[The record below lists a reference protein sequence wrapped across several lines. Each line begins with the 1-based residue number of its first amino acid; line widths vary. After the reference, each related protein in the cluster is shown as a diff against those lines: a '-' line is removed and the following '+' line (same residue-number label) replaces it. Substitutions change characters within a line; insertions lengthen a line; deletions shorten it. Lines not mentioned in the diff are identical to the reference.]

1 MTEDAK
7 KFLAEVTALKTAA
20 EKAATAV
27 SDGKALERWRIE
39 FLGRKSPLGRLSKSL
54 TSLAEGD
61 RPAAGKG
68 LNELRADLKAKYE
81 SLQKRH
87 GPKKAGA
94 DEARPD
100 YTLPGVQPPI
110 GTLHPLTK
118 TYYEITAFFAS
129 LGFNV
134 AHGPEVEDEFHN
146 FGALNFPPDHPSRD
160 AQDTLYVND
169 EWLLRTH
176 TSPVQIRVMLEQRPP
191 LRVIVPG
198 RCFRADAVD
207 ASHYPVFHQVE
218 GLLVDENVSLGDLKG
233 TLAAF
238 AEYIFGPD
246 TKMRFRPHFFPFTEP
261 SAEVDIS
268 CVVCGGEGCRTCG
281 GKGWLEIAGAG
292 MVHPNVFRNVGYD
305 PEQWAGYAFGMGVE
319 RIAMLKYG
327 IDDIRLFYENDFAF
341 LKQF

>member
-1 MTEDAK
+1 MTEEAK
-7 KFLAEVTALKTAA
+7 KFLAEVKALKVAA
-20 EKAATAV
+20 EKAAASAADEKT
-27 SDGKALERWRIE
+27 LERWRIE
-39 FLGRKSPLGRLSKSL
+39 FLGRKSPLSRLSKNL
-54 TSLAEGD
+54 TALAGD
-61 RPAAGKG
+61 ARPAAGKA
-68 LNELRADLKAKYE
+68 LNELRADLEAQYE
-81 SLQKRH
+81 SLQKRLAE
-87 GPKKAGA
+87 GTRGA
-94 DEARPD
+94 DAGRLD
-100 YTLPGVQPPI
+100 YTLPGIKPSV
-110 GTLHPLTK
+110 GTVHPLTK
-118 TYYEITAFFAS
+118 TYYEIVAFFAA
-129 LGFNV
+129 LGFTV

-146 FGALNFPPDHPSRD
+146 FAALNFPPDHPSRD

-169 EWLLRTH
+169 DWLLRTH
-176 TSPVQIRVMLEQRPP
+176 TSPVQIRVMSSQGPP

-238 AEYIFGPD
+238 AAYIFGPG

-261 SAEVDIS
+261 SAEVDVS
-268 CVVCGGEGCRTCG
+268 CAVCDGKGCGTCG

-305 PEQWAGYAFGMGVE
+305 PELWAGYAFGMGVE

-327 IDDIRLFYENDFAF
+327 INDIRLFYENDFAF
-341 LKQF
+341 LRQF

>member
-1 MTEDAK
+1 MKEDAK
-7 KFLAEVTALKTAA
+7 KFLAEVAAYRSAA
-20 EKAATAV
+20 EKAAGAA
-27 SDGKALERWRIE
+27 SDKKELERWRIE
-39 FLGRKSPLGRLSKSL
+39 FLGRKSQLSRLSKNL
-54 TSLAEGD
+54 AALAED
-61 RPAAGKG
+61 DKPAAGKA
-68 LNELRADLKAKYE
+68 LNELRGELEARYE
-81 SLQKRH
+81 ALRKQVAAE
-87 GPKKAGA
+87 KAGA
-94 DEARPD
+94 GEPPQD
-100 YTLPGVQPPI
+100 YTLPGVKPAI
-110 GTLHPLTK
+110 GSLHPVTK
-118 TYYEITAFFAS
+118 TYYEIVTFFAA
-129 LGFNV
+129 LGFSI
-134 AHGPEVEDEFHN
+134 AHGPEVEDEYHN

-176 TSPVQIRVMLEQRPP
+176 TSPVQIRVMLEQTPP

-198 RCFRADAVD
+198 RCFRADTVD

-238 AEYIFGPD
+238 AEYVFGAG

-261 SAEVDIS
+261 SAEVDVS
-268 CVVCGGEGCRTCG
+268 CAVCGGEGCGTCG
-281 GKGWLEIAGAG
+281 GSGWLEIAGAG

>member
-7 KFLAEVTALKTAA
+7 KILAEAAALKNAA
-20 EKAATAV
+20 EKAAASASDRKAV
-27 SDGKALERWRIE
+27 ESWRIE
-39 FLGRKSPLGRLSKSL
+39 FLGRKSPLSRLSKSL
-54 TSLAEGD
+54 SSLAEGD
-61 RPAAGKG
+61 RPAAGQA
-68 LNELRADLKAKYE
+68 LNELRAGLQAEYE
-81 SLQKRH
+81 SLQKRL
-87 GPKKAGA
+87 GPREAGA
-94 DEARPD
+94 GKARID
-100 YTLPGVQPPI
+100 YTLPGVTPPI

-129 LGFNV
+129 LGFSI

-146 FGALNFPPDHPSRD
+146 FGALNFPLDHPSRD

-169 EWLLRTH
+169 DWLLRTH
-176 TSPVQIRVMLEQRPP
+176 TSPVQIRVMLEQQPP

-238 AEYIFGPD
+238 AAYIFGPD
-246 TKMRFRPHFFPFTEP
+246 TRIRFRPHFFPFTEP
-261 SAEVDIS
+261 SAEMDVS
-268 CVVCGGEGCRTCG
+268 CAVCGGEGCGTCG
-281 GKGWLEIAGAG
+281 GSGWLEIAGAG

-305 PEQWAGYAFGMGVE
+305 PERWAGYAFGMGVE

-341 LKQF
+341 LTQF

>member
-7 KFLAEVTALKTAA
+7 KFLAEVTALKTGA

-54 TSLAEGD
+54 TSLSEDD
-61 RPAAGKG
+61 RPAAGKA
-68 LNELRADLKAKYE
+68 LNELRADLKAEYE
-81 SLQKRH
+81 SLQNRL

-94 DEARPD
+94 DEARLD

-176 TSPVQIRVMLEQRPP
+176 TSPVQIRVMLEQQPP

-238 AEYIFGPD
+238 AEYIFGAD

-261 SAEVDIS
+261 SAEVTPTSSATSPTTPNNGPATRSAWASNASPCSSTASTIS
-268 CVVCGGEGCRTCG
+268 GSSTKTTSRS
-281 GKGWLEIAGAG
+281 
-292 MVHPNVFRNVGYD
+292 
-305 PEQWAGYAFGMGVE
+305 
-319 RIAMLKYG
+319 
-327 IDDIRLFYENDFAF
+327 
-341 LKQF
+341 